1 MSPEEFERLVDEA
14 LDGLPQGFK
23 EKIDNVS
30 VVVEDYPSAEVL
42 RGFEPP
48 RPGRFDLLGV
58 YIGVP
63 ITRRPGHEI
72 MGKLPDRIELYQKNI
87 EAICRSDREIVR
99 QIRATVIHEVGH
111 YFGLDEEAL
120 RALEA

>member
-30 VVVEDYPSAEVL
+30 VVVEDYPSAAVL

-48 RPGRFDLLGV
+48 RPGRFELLGV

-87 EAICRSDREIVR
+87 ESYCRNDREIVR

-111 YFGLDEEAL
+111 YFGLDEEQL
-120 RALEA
+120 RELEE

>member
-1 MSPEEFERLVDEA
+1 MLPEDFDKLVDEA
-14 LDGLPQGFK
+14 LEGLPGFFK

-30 VVVEDYPSAEVL
+30 VVVEDYPAPAVL

-48 RPGRFDLLGV
+48 RPGKFDLLGV

-63 ITRRPGHEI
+63 VTERPAHP
-72 MGKLPDRIELYQKNI
+72 MAGKQPDRIELYQKNI
-87 EAICRSDREIVR
+87 ESCCRNDREIVE
-99 QIRATVIHEVGH
+99 QVRATVVHEVGH

-120 RALEA
+120 RELGT

>member
-23 EKIDNVS
+23 EKIENVS
-30 VVVEDYPSAEVL
+30 VVVEDYPSAAVL

-48 RPGRFDLLGV
+48 RPGRFDLLGA

-87 EAICRSDREIVR
+87 EAYCRSDREIVR
-99 QIRATVIHEVGH
+99 QIRATVVHEVGH

-120 RALEA
+120 REQEE